1 MIKIKC
7 DICGKEDL
15 NINTLILYKRKID
28 YCSDIRCTDKID
40 KIKKELEKEVKLQ
53 NIYFKSALKEKE
65 KQLMKEVYR

>member
-65 KQLMKEVYR
+65 KQLMKEVHR